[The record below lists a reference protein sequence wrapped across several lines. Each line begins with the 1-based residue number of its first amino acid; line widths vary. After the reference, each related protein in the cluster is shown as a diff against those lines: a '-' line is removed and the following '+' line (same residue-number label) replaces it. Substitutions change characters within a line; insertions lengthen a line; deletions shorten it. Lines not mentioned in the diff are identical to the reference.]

1 MIDYAWFIFLTPI
14 IFAPISAIAGWRR
27 KASAGVIA
35 SLSIFISLILS
46 ILVFLNIR
54 SQSTPIYQ
62 SYNWFSNINAGIYID
77 HLAIVMA
84 LMVSFVSLMIHLF
97 AMYYMKD
104 DPRKNIYFGETALF
118 TGGMLGLVLS
128 SNLLEFF
135 LFWEL
140 VGVCSYLLVGFWF
153 FKPNAASA
161 AKKAFIVTRVG
172 DLLFIIG
179 LAMLYSLLNAAG
191 VSGPLSIPY
200 LISNSGAVVSAIG
213 GQNLTIVTLLFL
225 GGAAGKSAQFPL
237 HVWIPDAME
246 GPTTVSALIHAATMV
261 TAGVYLVAR
270 LLPLY
275 STSVFASDAVLY
287 IGAFTAV
294 FAGTIGIVVND
305 LKRILAYS
313 TISQIGYMMGALG
326 LVSVI
331 GQSAV
336 GLSLYHLVVHA
347 VFKALLFM
355 VAGVVLLTLMDLR
368 DVKHMGG
375 LWKRMPITMT
385 LFFIGSIT
393 LAAVPPTAAYFS
405 KDTIIDASYQYYLLN
420 GKGLEYILPWL
431 FMVLGALTTGL
442 YTFRMFYLVALGKPR
457 SKLAEEAKDPPV
469 VVLIPLMILAGLALT
484 LGLIQ
489 YRFYDFITSN
499 ARVISI
505 PIIPSYMPLIMVL
518 VSFIIIAVFY
528 GTGAWQKIDLSRSRI
543 YRLLKSKYY
552 LDALYTRGIAERVI
566 LPLSSGFSR
575 AESGFSRSV
584 EKTGGGA
591 MAFGSL
597 LRRIQSGVVE
607 YYFVFLVLSVG
618 IIMIILELMGGI

>member
-14 IFAPISAIAGWRR
+14 IFAPISAIAGWSR
-27 KASAGVIA
+27 KASAGIIA

-54 SQSTPIYQ
+54 GQSTPIYQ
-62 SYNWFSNINAGIYID
+62 SFNWFSNINAGIYID

-179 LAMLYSLLNAAG
+179 LAILYSLLNAAG

-200 LISNSGAVVSAIG
+200 LISNSSAVVSAIG
-213 GQNLTIVTLLFL
+213 SQNLTIVALLLL

-261 TAGVYLVAR
+261 TAGVYLIAR

-294 FAGTIGIVVND
+294 FAGTIGIAVND

-326 LVSVI
+326 LVSVL
-331 GQSAV
+331 GQSAA

-368 DVKHMGG
+368 DVKGMGG

-499 ARVISI
+499 ATVVSI
-505 PIIPSYMPLIMVL
+505 PVIPSYMPLFMVL
-518 VSFIIIAVFY
+518 ISFVVIMAVY
-528 GTGAWQKIDLSRSRI
+528 GTGAWQKMDLSRSRI

-575 AESGFSRSV
+575 AESGFSSSV

-591 MAFGSL
+591 MAFGGL

-607 YYFVFLVLSVG
+607 YYFVFLVISVG
-618 IIMIILELMGGI
+618 IIMIILELLGGI

>member
-1 MIDYAWFIFLTPI
+1 
-14 IFAPISAIAGWRR
+14 
-27 KASAGVIA
+27 
-35 SLSIFISLILS
+35 
-46 ILVFLNIR
+46 
-54 SQSTPIYQ
+54 
-62 SYNWFSNINAGIYID
+62 
-77 HLAIVMA
+77 
-84 LMVSFVSLMIHLF
+84 MVSFVSLMIHLF

-179 LAMLYSLLNAAG
+179 LAILYSLLNAAG

-200 LISNSGAVVSAIG
+200 LISNSSAVVSAIG
-213 GQNLTIVTLLFL
+213 SQNLTIVALLLL

-261 TAGVYLVAR
+261 TAGVYLIAR

-294 FAGTIGIVVND
+294 FAGTIGIAVND

-326 LVSVI
+326 LVSVL
-331 GQSAV
+331 GQSAA

-368 DVKHMGG
+368 DVKGMGG

-499 ARVISI
+499 ATVVSI
-505 PIIPSYMPLIMVL
+505 PVIPSYMPLFMVL
-518 VSFIIIAVFY
+518 ISFVVIMAVY
-528 GTGAWQKIDLSRSRI
+528 GTGAWQKMDLSRSRI

-575 AESGFSRSV
+575 AESGFSSSV

-591 MAFGSL
+591 MAFGGL

-618 IIMIILELMGGI
+618 IIMIILELLGGI

>member
-14 IFAPISAIAGWRR
+14 IFAPISAIAGWSR
-27 KASAGVIA
+27 KASAGIIA

-54 SQSTPIYQ
+54 GQSTPIYQ
-62 SYNWFSNINAGIYID
+62 SFNWFSNINAGIYID

-179 LAMLYSLLNAAG
+179 LAILYSLLNAAG

-200 LISNSGAVVSAIG
+200 LISNSSAVVSAIG
-213 GQNLTIVTLLFL
+213 SQNLTIVALLLL

-261 TAGVYLVAR
+261 TAGVYLIAR

-294 FAGTIGIVVND
+294 FAGTIGIAVND

-326 LVSVI
+326 LVSVL
-331 GQSAV
+331 GQSAA

-368 DVKHMGG
+368 DVKGMGG

-499 ARVISI
+499 ATVVSI
-505 PIIPSYMPLIMVL
+505 PVIPSYMPLFMVL
-518 VSFIIIAVFY
+518 ISFVVIMAVY
-528 GTGAWQKIDLSRSRI
+528 GTGAWQKMDLSRSRI

-575 AESGFSRSV
+575 AESGFSSSV

-591 MAFGSL
+591 MAFGGL

-618 IIMIILELMGGI
+618 IIMIILELLGGI